1 MKHISVWKILFGA
14 FIILNL
20 FVPLAHSNSN
30 GLLTINIDVK
40 PGSDPNSINCYNA
53 NEIITVA
60 ILTTDDFD
68 ALSVDH
74 TTVFFEGA
82 YEVHVDKKTGE
93 PRRHVEDVD
102 GDGDLDLVFHFIMG
116 ETDLVSP
123 CGGEITCGLTGE
135 TFDGQQIEGVDVC
148 RMID

>member
-14 FIILNL
+14 FIIFNL
-20 FVPLAHSNSN
+20 FVPLAHSN
-30 GLLTINIDVK
+30 GVVIDVK
-40 PGSDPNSINCYNA
+40 PGSDPNSINCYNT

-74 TTVFFEGA
+74 TTVLFMNA
-82 YEVHVDKKTGE
+82 SEVHVNKKTGVLK
-93 PRRHVEDVD
+93 RHEEDVD
-102 GDGDLDLVFHFIMG
+102 GDGDIDLVLHFIMG
-116 ETDLVSP
+116 ETDLVSS
-123 CGGEITCGLTGE
+123 CNEEITCGLTGE
-135 TFDGQQIEGVDVC
+135 TFEGSAIIGLDAC